1 MYRDGKD
8 VEHIGIYWNL
18 GREIREMYLEALRL
32 GWTRGFVGIRA
43 LQSAGSPQGWA
54 LEWHFFIHVPSL
66 SMILYRQSK
75 AVYLGFL
82 TFSQAGSSWA
92 HSWFPRTWMAAIKQ
106 NISWEKRSKGGQ
118 RPSAGRFLLWE
129 SLGSLVPSTEP
140 QVNASEYLKSF
151 CEAAPESLF
160 KYI

>member
-32 GWTRGFVGIRA
+32 GERAGLSEEELSRAREVLKVGPLSDIFYTC
-43 LQSAGSPQGWA
+43 S
-54 LEWHFFIHVPSL
+54 IL

-82 TFSQAGSSWA
+82 TFSQAGRFLSA
-92 HSWFPRTWMAAIKQ
+92 FLIPKDLDGRDQAEYQLREAIKRRPAAQ
-106 NISWEKRSKGGQ
+106 RWEVLTLGIFGIPCSIHGATGQ
-118 RPSAGRFLLWE
+118 RFRILEEFLW
-129 SLGSLVPSTEP
+129 GCT
-140 QVNASEYLKSF
+140 A
-151 CEAAPESLF
+151 
-160 KYI
+160 III